1 MNLYDALILISL
13 IICAILVLLGLI
25 IFILVIFIIEVIGGV
40 SCWCLYV
47 KGKVMKVV
55 CRK

>member
-13 IICAILVLLGLI
+13 IIWVILVLLGLI